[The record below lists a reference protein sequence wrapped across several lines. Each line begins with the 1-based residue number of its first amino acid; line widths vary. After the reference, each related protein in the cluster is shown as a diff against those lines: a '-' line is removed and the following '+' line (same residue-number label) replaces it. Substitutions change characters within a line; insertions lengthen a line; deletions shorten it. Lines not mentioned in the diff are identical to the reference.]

1 MSADIEQIIDV
12 QISRQT
18 TAVTRAAF
26 GVMLFL
32 DLHKRFNERAVEFA
46 TLAEM
51 TTAGFE
57 ATDKAFIAAGHYFA
71 QPISP
76 TKIIIGRQ
84 ATSDVQVITYAAAAA
99 AGVTYTVTI
108 DDGSGAAETFTHVSA
123 GVETAVVVAAAMEV
137 LINASGTLAVT
148 HDDTAADGT
157 ATLTPDVALAPYT
170 LKLSSNITDAL
181 TTTET
186 LTDALNAVLIANST
200 FYGIAAYTHLE
211 ADILEISVFANAGK
225 YIYGYSTANTT
236 DITTATTAIIGQLQ
250 TLNVDRTFGVW
261 DDDAGVGNG
270 DATEYPE
277 SAWMGNRFPS
287 DPGSSTWM
295 FKTLAGITVDEITS
309 TQSTNVRN
317 KNGNTYET
325 IGGVSITREG
335 QVASGEFIDIIRGV
349 DWLESRM
356 EERIFSRFVNLPKI
370 PYTNAGIAII
380 ETEIRAQ
387 LQEAV
392 EAGVIDGEQDIIIV
406 SPKVSEISV
415 NDRANRILPDITF
428 EAKLAGAI
436 HKATVKGVVT
446 V

>member
-1 MSADIEQIIDV
+1 MSSTDIEQIIDV
-12 QISRQT
+12 QISRET
-18 TAVTRAAF
+18 TAVTQAGF
-26 GVMLFL
+26 GVMMFL
-32 DLHKRFNERAVEFA
+32 GLHKRFNERALEFA
-46 TLAEM
+46 TLADM
-51 TTAGFE
+51 TSAGFE
-57 ATDKAFIAAGHYFA
+57 ATDQEFLAASVYFG

-84 ATSDVQVITYAAAAA
+84 ATDDVQVITYAAAGA
-99 AGVTYTVTI
+99 AGETYTVTI

-123 GVETAVVVAAAMEV
+123 GVETAIVVAAAMEV

-148 HDDTAADGT
+148 HDDAAADGS

-181 TTTET
+181 STSET
-186 LTDALNAVLIANST
+186 LTTALGLIVNVAD

-225 YIYGYSTANTT
+225 YIYGYSTANVT
-236 DITTATTAIIGQLQ
+236 DKTTALTAIMGQLQ
-250 TLNVDRTFGVW
+250 ALTADRSFGMW
-261 DDDAGVGNG
+261 DEEAGVGNG

-277 SAWMGNRFPS
+277 AAWMGDRFPS
-287 DPGSSTWM
+287 APGSSTWM
-295 FKTLAGITVDEITS
+295 FKSLSGISVDSITG
-309 TQSTNVRN
+309 TESTNIRN

-325 IGGVSITREG
+325 IGGVNITREG
-335 QVASGEFIDIIRGV
+335 KMASGEFIDVIRGV

-370 PYTNAGIAII
+370 PYTNAGVAII
-380 ETEIRAQ
+380 EAEVRAQ
-387 LQEAV
+387 LQEAI
-392 EAGVIDGEQDIIIV
+392 EAGVIDGEQPIIIV
-406 SPKVSEISV
+406 SPKVSEVSA
-415 NDRANRILPDITF
+415 NDRANRILPAITF

-436 HKATVKGVVT
+436 HKATVRGTVT